1 MGRQFAQLQ
10 IPLYCLL
17 TDLFS
22 IHFVPGKSCFPLQ
35 ILHTNFGRIWDN
47 TELPSEVLGWSSAN
61 SRLGVLDTLHQSC
74 PRPLDTGDWLP
85 HLHLLDYV

>member
-1 MGRQFAQLQ
+1 MSTLDIHNENLR
-10 IPLYCLL
+10 
-17 TDLFS
+17 FS